1 MVILYDFILYV
12 TLMNT
17 ETQMEI
23 LIKFFGKEIQDL
35 SARSTSGKSKFDFK
49 TVDTIDKTYSI
60 EWNDRNED
68 DNIVVSTQLQMYQYN
83 TN

>member
-1 MVILYDFILYV
+1 
-12 TLMNT
+12 
-17 ETQMEI
+17 MEI

-60 EWNDRNED
+60 ELNDRNED
-68 DNIVVSTQLQMYQYN
+68 DNIVVSTQLQMYSYN